1 MFSPLYLSANIVYR
15 YNCLSDSCTDS
26 YIGFT
31 SRHLFVRCAEH
42 LNTNL
47 KQQSEIK
54 DHVINCSTCN
64 SSTLCYKNF
73 SVMRRCRDAVHAKL
87 FEAFAIKR
95 FRPSLN
101 KQLYAQ
107 GASMIL
113 HVWK

>member
-1 MFSPLYLSANIVYR
+1 MSRFDKSSTLSESAKMNNKLISKIIYKIRTFKVKSYFVLKCFSPLYLSANIVYR

-54 DHVINCSTCN
+54 DHVINCSACN
-64 SSTLCYKNF
+64 SSTLCYKDF
-73 SVMRRCRDAVHAKL
+73 
-87 FEAFAIKR
+87 
-95 FRPSLN
+95 
-101 KQLYAQ
+101 
-107 GASMIL
+107 
-113 HVWK
+113 